1 MKSAFLYLIVALLIA
16 ATVVQ
21 CQSLRTRAN
30 QLRVARVRRIE
41 DATGD
46 Q

>member
-1 MKSAFLYLIVALLIA
+1 MTHHLRLFLILVLIA
-16 ATVVQ
+16 ITAVQ

-30 QLRVARVRRIE
+30 QIRVARVRRIE
-41 DATGD
+41 DASGD